1 MSDYYKILLSNRAEP
16 SRAIEPEPRQE
27 PSQEPS
33 RAIEPIT
40 EPKAEPRAEPIAKSH
55 ARARGQYIRIYND
68 KDNTKKH
75 DIIKG
80 ILHKA
85 LLPYK
90 DILPNFR
97 IYIYDKEKGFNTKTS
112 IYRNEHRIDFNI
124 AELLRIYKNPADL
137 TRVDKDHISQLK
149 TFRQY
154 LIFVLYHELGHFKSK
169 DYFYFNYGK
178 GREELRADYF
188 SLRILKRI
196 GVIK

>member
-1 MSDYYKILLSNRAEP
+1 MIYRRFIILKRANKMSDYLKILLSNRAEP
-16 SRAIEPEPRQE
+16 EPSQSRAIEPEPRQE
-27 PSQEPS
+27 PEPS
-33 RAIEPIT
+33 QSRAKT
-40 EPKAEPRAEPIAKSH
+40 RAK
-55 ARARGQYIRIYND
+55 GQYIRIYND
-68 KDNTKKH
+68 KNNTKKH
-75 DIIKG
+75 DIIKV

-112 IYRNEHRIDFNI
+112 IYRNEYRIDFNI

-178 GREELRADYF
+178 GIEELRADYF

>member
-1 MSDYYKILLSNRAEP
+1 MSDYLKILLSNRAEP
-16 SRAIEPEPRQE
+16 SQEALSRAIEPEPRQE
-27 PSQEPS
+27 PEPS
-33 RAIEPIT
+33 QSRAKT
-40 EPKAEPRAEPIAKSH
+40 RAK
-55 ARARGQYIRIYND
+55 GQYIRIYND
-68 KDNTKKH
+68 KNNTKKH
-75 DIIKG
+75 DIIKD

-112 IYRNEHRIDFNI
+112 IYKNEHRIDFNI

>member
-16 SRAIEPEPRQE
+16 SQRQEPEPSQRQE
-27 PSQEPS
+27 PEPSQRQEP
-33 RAIEPIT
+33 EPSQSQ
-40 EPKAEPRAEPIAKSH
+40 AKT
-55 ARARGQYIRIYND
+55 RDKGQYIRIYND
-68 KDNTKKH
+68 KNNTKKH
-75 DIIKG
+75 DIVKG